1 MNVFILK
8 NSLNQS
14 LIFQEL
20 IKEKPL
26 KKDKIRAPRSST
38 SPTGDNG
45 PKQGPLVGSSQGQ
58 QIETG
63 TSGQVQPSSLGN
75 ESHSLFEGAQAKKL
89 TFFRRGLKLD
99 HS

>member
-1 MNVFILK
+1 MNGFILQ

-20 IKEKPL
+20 LKEKPL

-45 PKQGPLVGSSQGQ
+45 PKQGPLVGSSQAQ
-58 QIETG
+58 RILREARRKEYCE
-63 TSGQVQPSSLGN
+63 SLAN
-75 ESHSLFEGAQAKKL
+75 EKKEGIA
-89 TFFRRGLKLD
+89 F
-99 HS
+99 